1 MYTAKHM
8 KWWGWGDEGVSFDSG
23 AHPGLW
29 PYAKAVLGVEE
40 ENSDTSPVPIEAAQL
55 RIIDSVRQLE
65 GEGEVD
71 LGAVTSRTRDEVL
84 V

>member
-8 KWWGWGDEGVSFDSG
+8 KWWGWGDEGVSFDSS

-40 ENSDTSPVPIEAAQL
+40 ENLDTS
-55 RIIDSVRQLE
+55 
-65 GEGEVD
+65 
-71 LGAVTSRTRDEVL
+71 
-84 V
+84 